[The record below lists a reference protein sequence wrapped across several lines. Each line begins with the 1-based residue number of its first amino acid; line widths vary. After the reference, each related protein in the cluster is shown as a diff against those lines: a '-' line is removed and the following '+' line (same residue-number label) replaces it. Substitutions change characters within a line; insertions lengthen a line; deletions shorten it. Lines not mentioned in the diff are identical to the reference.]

1 MNSNIKYQTM
11 KQMELVLNK
20 LPGQKCMLVDPS
32 LIRPLDRT
40 VSMKFLSTLNV
51 CKVYKIQKLPPE
63 ASLDRLVYVIP
74 PNRRSLEVIVEH
86 AEVDKQNRI
95 KRTRLVVF
103 VPKQTVAVQYLLESR
118 GLLGGDLQTAGL
130 SFGWIPLES
139 DLFSLNLPELYTEY
153 FLHGDT
159 SWTYHFGQMLGQL
172 LQEVLGPGESLEDV
186 NLYALG
192 SAAQATAAGLKSFLL
207 SSDKTPPPR
216 PSKDDGEKRVVQRPL
231 VLLFSR
237 NLDYITPFIVPMTFE
252 ALIHEAIG
260 IDNGVVCLPNVRKE
274 DCVPPKIFLSCA
286 SLPSFKEVRDAH
298 ISTVHNWLRGRKANL
313 DDSRTGVSFS
323 LTAMGSNFGE
333 VPGTSGGQGRG
344 STVPGAP
351 STTSLSDLLS
361 QLKPVLALRKELTTL
376 FVCLEEVMRKMTKE
390 ERVEDLISA
399 QVAILQS
406 GSGGALA
413 VPSGREGTVFGRQ
426 RSNDLDTMPPEA
438 ATGSCAEDPTCQ
450 PVRLALEWLSTNQG
464 NKLTDAVRLLCLLS
478 LTHDGLGEELY
489 ESAHLAIEHTVGFSV
504 YPLLHALRRLK
515 LLSSRK
521 DFSTLP
527 ESNNKGSQLSLT
539 QSSAEKLVASATGRL
554 INRRKSTYNRL
565 HRLFHLSLG
574 SQACLTPDK
583 PAVSPTYVFGGQH
596 VPLVVRLAES
606 LWASGL
612 VNIRSSNEFTAST
625 RTNNPLLTGPELLSR
640 DELTQ
645 ALSLLPMD
653 KESAKTAGSI
663 PLATKE
669 TATDAQSRPTTQC
682 TSHGQHVLVVFVGGC
697 TYAEVA
703 ALRFAAQRRCWHL
716 LIATSQMLSS
726 RSIIQQIGAAVV

>member
-172 LQEVLGPGESLEDV
+172 LQEVLGPSESLEDI

-207 SSDKTPPPR
+207 SSGKTPPPR

-237 NLDYITPFIVPMTFE
+237 SE
-252 ALIHEAIG
+252 SA
-260 IDNGVVCLPNVRKE
+260 
-274 DCVPPKIFLSCA
+274 
-286 SLPSFKEVRDAH
+286 
-298 ISTVHNWLRGRKANL
+298 
-313 DDSRTGVSFS
+313 
-323 LTAMGSNFGE
+323 
-333 VPGTSGGQGRG
+333 
-344 STVPGAP
+344 
-351 STTSLSDLLS
+351 
-361 QLKPVLALRKELTTL
+361 
-376 FVCLEEVMRKMTKE
+376 VMRKMTKE

-426 RSNDLDTMPPEA
+426 RPNDLDTMPPEA

-489 ESAHLAIEHTVGFSV
+489 ESVHLAIEHTVGFSV

-612 VNIRSSNEFTAST
+612 VNIRSSNDFTAST
-625 RTNNPLLTGPELLSR
+625 RTTNPLLTGPELLSR

-645 ALSLLPMD
+645 ALSLLPID

-669 TATDAQSRPTTQC
+669 TATDAPSRPTTQC